1 MSPAHRSRRIALW
14 TRYLSSATICAVIV
28 GAPALASAQTPT
40 SPEGIWYT
48 KGQESIIRVHAC
60 QEQPDAYCG
69 NIVWMREPKDEN
81 GAPKVDK
88 YNRDASKRNQPML
101 GAEILLPMTPEKD
114 HWVGHAYNP
123 QDGKTYDI
131 TFKVKS
137 DHQEND
143 VADLRGC
150 VLGFLCKTEQF
161 SRATNVPGDPA
172 GTPAASGRKHR
183 SHQDLK
189 ASANR

>member
-1 MSPAHRSRRIALW
+1 MSPAHRSRRVAFW
-14 TRYLSSATICAVIV
+14 TRCLSSGFV
-28 GAPALASAQTPT
+28 GAMMIGLPAVASAQTPT

-60 QEQPDAYCG
+60 QEQPDAFCG

-131 TFKVKS
+131 TFTVKT

-143 VADLRGC
+143 IADLRGC

-161 SRATNVPGDPA
+161 ARATSVPGDSGA
-172 GTPAASGRKHR
+172 PAAAEGHRHR
-183 SHQDLK
+183 SKHDLK